1 MTVMRGRKNA
11 VYPSLPDTF
20 CTNGKMDSFFP
31 IHVPVCVRVARVGP
45 AGTVAVAADVG
56 GGQAEAVRVG
66 DGVHGAD
73 ARVADL
79 EI

>member
-1 MTVMRGRKNA
+1 MERRIL
-11 VYPSLPDTF
+11 SLLL
-20 CTNGKMDSFFP
+20 
-31 IHVPVCVRVARVGP
+31 PVCVRVACVGP
-45 AGTVAVAADVG
+45 PGTVAVAADVG

>member
-1 MTVMRGRKNA
+1 M
-11 VYPSLPDTF
+11 
-20 CTNGKMDSFFP
+20 
-31 IHVPVCVRVARVGP
+31 RVARVGP
-45 AGTVAVAADVG
+45 AGAVAVAADVG
-56 GGQAEAVRVG
+56 GGQAEAVGVG

>member
-1 MTVMRGRKNA
+1 MPQVIEQ
-11 VYPSLPDTF
+11 SLF
-20 CTNGKMDSFFP
+20 LSIN
-31 IHVPVCVRVARVGP
+31 VPVCVRVACVCPPG
-45 AGTVAVAADVG
+45 AVAVAADVG
-56 GGQAEAVRVG
+56 AGQAEAVRVG